1 MQLCWKR
8 KKTQQQ
14 PKKNLNEVTVD
25 NGQTV
30 HIPGECSASTNA
42 VRRIDCMYVSFYQ
55 NKEKKGVVR
64 KPNVQNLQ
72 VLVLDEKKVSI
83 DEIK

>member
-1 MQLCWKR
+1 MEEEKNPTTT
-8 KKTQQQ
+8 KKT
-14 PKKNLNEVTVD
+14 LNEVTVD

-42 VRRIDCMYVSFYQ
+42 VRQIDCMYVSFYQ

>member
-1 MQLCWKR
+1 MAKLYTFQVNVVHPQMQLEELIV
-8 KKTQQQ
+8 
-14 PKKNLNEVTVD
+14 N
-25 NGQTV
+25 
-30 HIPGECSASTNA
+30 
-42 VRRIDCMYVSFYQ
+42 VSFHQ
-55 NKEKKGVVR
+55 NKEKKRGVVR

>member
-1 MQLCWKR
+1 MAKLYTFQVNVVHPQMQLEELIV
-8 KKTQQQ
+8 
-14 PKKNLNEVTVD
+14 N
-25 NGQTV
+25 
-30 HIPGECSASTNA
+30 
-42 VRRIDCMYVSFYQ
+42 VSFHQ
-55 NKEKKGVVR
+55 NKGKKKRGGVVR

>member
-1 MQLCWKR
+1 MYPFTKI
-8 KKTQQQ
+8 KK
-14 PKKNLNEVTVD
+14 
-25 NGQTV
+25 
-30 HIPGECSASTNA
+30 
-42 VRRIDCMYVSFYQ
+42 
-55 NKEKKGVVR
+55 KKGVVR

>member
-1 MQLCWKR
+1 MAKLYTFQVNVVHPQMQLDELIV
-8 KKTQQQ
+8 
-14 PKKNLNEVTVD
+14 N
-25 NGQTV
+25 
-30 HIPGECSASTNA
+30 
-42 VRRIDCMYVSFYQ
+42 VSFYQ

>member
-1 MQLCWKR
+1 MAKLYTFQVNVVHPQMQLEELIV
-8 KKTQQQ
+8 
-14 PKKNLNEVTVD
+14 N
-25 NGQTV
+25 
-30 HIPGECSASTNA
+30 
-42 VRRIDCMYVSFYQ
+42 VSFHQ
-55 NKEKKGVVR
+55 NKEKKKKKGVVR

>member
-1 MQLCWKR
+1 MAKLYTFQVNVVHPQMQLEELIV
-8 KKTQQQ
+8 
-14 PKKNLNEVTVD
+14 N
-25 NGQTV
+25 
-30 HIPGECSASTNA
+30 
-42 VRRIDCMYVSFYQ
+42 VSFHQ
-55 NKEKKGVVR
+55 NKEKKGGVVR